1 MSESTIARGEAGSSF
16 PLSMVVAGVIV
27 VLDQVSKRAIL
38 EWVEL
43 HRNISINAWF
53 NITHR
58 ENLGAAWSF
67 LADAGGWQRGFL
79 SVLALAVSGYIAW
92 WLWSLRN
99 ERSSILTVGLA
110 LVLGGAL
117 GNVIDRILLGH
128 VIDFIEVYIMGWA
141 FPAFNVA
148 DSAITVGAGCLIID
162 ALFLSKLGERQTS
175 DAHESSPLKDNEA
188 PAPAADKTSSSKN
201 GDL

>member
-1 MSESTIARGEAGSSF
+1 MIRSKGEGSSSF
-16 PLSMVVAGVIV
+16 TLSMVVAGVIV
-27 VLDQVSKRAIL
+27 VLDQLSKRAIL

-43 HRNISINAWF
+43 HRNISINSWF
-53 NITHR
+53 SITHR

-67 LADAGGWQRGFL
+67 LADAGGWQRWFL
-79 SVLALAVSGYIAW
+79 SVLALAVSAYIAW

-99 ERSSILTVGLA
+99 ERSSVLTVGLA

-128 VIDFIEVYIMGWA
+128 VIDFVEVYIMGWA

-148 DSAITVGAGCLIID
+148 DSAITVGAGCVIID
-162 ALFLSKLGERQTS
+162 AMFLSKLGER
-175 DAHESSPLKDNEA
+175 
-188 PAPAADKTSSSKN
+188 PAPAAEKVSSTK
-201 GDL
+201 DDDA